1 MEARSRVALMGGMDR
16 RALLAALLAG
26 GLLAG
31 DMALAKP
38 PARLETLEIV
48 TSKGRARFQV
58 EIAATP
64 AEQKRGLMFRKSLA
78 PDRGMLFTYAKPQPA
93 AFWMKNT
100 LIPLDIIYIA
110 PTGRVL
116 SIARNARPHDET
128 PIASGGMI
136 LGVLEIAGGR
146 AAQLGVLPGDRVV
159 HRIFPKG

>member
-1 MEARSRVALMGGMDR
+1 MRVALTGGFR
-16 RALLAALLAG
+16 RRELLAG
-26 GLLAG
+26 LVGLTVSAG
-31 DMALAKP
+31 GGAAWAKP
-38 PARLETLEIV
+38 AGALETLEII

-58 EIAATP
+58 EIAATH
-64 AEQKRGLMFRKSLA
+64 AQQQRGLMYRTALA
-78 PDRGMLFTYAKPQPA
+78 PDRGMLFTYAKPQSA

-110 PTGRVL
+110 PSGRVL

-128 PIASGGMI
+128 PISSGGII

-146 AAQLGVLPGDRVV
+146 AAQLGILPGDRVL